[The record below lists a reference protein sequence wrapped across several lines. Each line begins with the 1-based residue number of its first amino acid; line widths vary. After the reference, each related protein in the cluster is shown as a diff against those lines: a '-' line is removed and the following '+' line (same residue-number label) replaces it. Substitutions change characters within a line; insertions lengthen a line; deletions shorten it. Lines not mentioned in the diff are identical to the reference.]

1 MNGNYNYCNNIFLHR
16 VEKNKLLDAIAT
28 RRNVRNQQQRRRR
41 SSDDTTNN
49 ESAVQG
55 MKESDG
61 AHGVV
66 FLLFLPRSN

>member
-1 MNGNYNYCNNIFLHR
+1 MEITTTAIKIFLHR

-28 RRNVRNQQQRRRR
+28 RRNARNHQQRRR

-66 FLLFLPRSN
+66 FFLLFYHAVTS